1 LADVRPDQ
9 ASRDVIL
16 DGAIPVIDD
25 ID

>member
-1 LADVRPDQ
+1 LAGVRPDQ